1 MKRIEV
7 KSKEYIIVTL
17 QDELVLYTK
26 ELNQE
31 IAYSIFSAKLE
42 KVALARNLDQDQ
54 LIKFFAEI
62 NPNNIQDSGLIKV
75 NIIGGNESES
85 SVESLHKLLLQ
96 LQTIDNNQDI
106 IDIRSCDSCEKLH
119 PNSFELDCYHGGIRG
134 ITIL

>member
-31 IAYSIFSAKLE
+31 IAYSVFSAKLE
-42 KVALARNLDQDQ
+42 KVGLARNLDQDQ

-62 NPNNIQDSGLIKV
+62 NPDNIQEAGLIKM

-85 SVESLHKLLLQ
+85 SIESLHKLL
-96 LQTIDNNQDI
+96 
-106 IDIRSCDSCEKLH
+106 
-119 PNSFELDCYHGGIRG
+119 
-134 ITIL
+134 